1 MAPKKCNKVIV
12 TYDGGNVNGIHHTG
26 GICHRGG
33 KAIRGTRMFCYNAG
47 DKSKA
52 NELTT
57 LIANAKATIREQYP
71 DADQPITD

>member
-1 MAPKKCNKVIV
+1 MAPKQRNEAIV
-12 TYDGGNVNGIHHTG
+12 TYDVGDVNGIHHTR
-26 GICHRGG
+26 GICHHCG
-33 KAIRGTRMFCYNAG
+33 KAIRGTRIFCYSAG